1 MKDEPVTENQ
11 TSIESPQ
18 KTRLKTKVENSHV
31 IQRADSTN
39 TSITLQATNQVSS
52 NTLSTSIQG
61 TNIKMESTSSHN
73 IESVFIEDR
82 IFDSIEMTSSKESVK
97 KEEEERYDE
106 DNDWMDIKDN
116 DDYDED
122 FTPIKTENQSN
133 IKFENIKSEIK
144 TILDTTISTNL
155 DTYIPP
161 ENKIKEENVM
171 VKHENELEICDQQDI
186 EEPQKLSAD
195 STSTPKMES
204 LGGKCTECKRKF
216 HDLTRHMVEMHSSME
231 RPFECFEC
239 KRTFKKFENIRYHMI
254 THTNERNYICHFCG
268 SAFFMNSEMRK
279 HIANRH
285 QTTRPFGCDQCNK
298 TFKNRHSLNKH
309 LKIHSGV
316 KPYVCS
322 VCSESYAALSSLKI
336 HERRHTGD
344 KPYTCK
350 FCKKS
355 FADSSTHKQHV
366 SILSLI
372 ESHQLFM

>member
-1 MKDEPVTENQ
+1 MKDEPVTESQ
-11 TSIESPQ
+11 ISIESPP
-18 KTRLKTKVENSHV
+18 KTRLRTKVENSQV
-31 IQRADSTN
+31 IQRTDTTN
-39 TSITLQATNQVSS
+39 TSITLQATNQVLS
-52 NTLSTSIQG
+52 NALSTSIPK
-61 TNIKMESTSSHN
+61 TNIKTESTSSHN

-82 IFDSIEMTSSKESVK
+82 ILGSNEMTSSKEGIK
-97 KEEEERYDE
+97 YEEEQRYDE
-106 DNDWMDIKDN
+106 DNDWMDIQ
-116 DDYDED
+116 DDYDDDED

-133 IKFENIKSEIK
+133 IKYENIKTEMNAIVE
-144 TILDTTISTNL
+144 TTISTNI
-155 DTYIPP
+155 DTYISP
-161 ENKIKEENVM
+161 ENKIEEEKVM
-171 VKHENELEICDQQDI
+171 IKHENELEIVDQQDI
-186 EEPQKLSAD
+186 KKPEQLSAD
-195 STSTPKMES
+195 STSMPRIQS

-216 HDLTRHMVEMHSSME
+216 HDLTRHKVEMHSSME
-231 RPFECFEC
+231 KPFECFEC
-239 KRTFKKFENIRYHMI
+239 HRTFKKFENIRYHMI

-268 SAFFMNSEMRK
+268 HAFFMNSEMRK

-372 ESHQLFM
+372 ESQQFFM